1 MKLSRMIEMMINEP
15 MTIGVRFHRKDA
27 IAALVAKGFAERTA
41 INHLTPSRANGAL
54 GILMKMGAIE
64 KDGPFFYK
72 ITNPAAIIT
81 GDAQAQARRKSNMR
95 RVRMFAGEKKAEWT
109 SYGLVSDPEKHEV
122 EWLLCGEKYEPK
134 CYNLKLYAD
143 GLVPNKANYWLKCK
157 NGRIIMNRD
166 ATILKEHHPDLFENL
181 KNDMAEMCED

>member
-1 MKLSRMIEMMINEP
+1 MKLNSMLQMMVNEP
-15 MTIGVRFHRKDA
+15 ISTGVRFNRKDA

-41 INHLTPSRANGAL
+41 SNHLTPSRSNGTI
-54 GILMKMGAIE
+54 GILLRMGAIE

-72 ITNPAAIIT
+72 ITNPAAILAN
-81 GDAQAQARRKSNMR
+81 DNRAKVR
-95 RVRMFAGEKKAEWT
+95 RVRMFAGEKKEGWAA
-109 SYGLVSDPEKHEV
+109 YGLISDPEKHSV
-122 EWLLCGEKYEPK
+122 EWLLCGEEYESK

-157 NGRIIMNRD
+157 QGRIIMNRD

-181 KNDMAEMCED
+181 KNDMAEMCAD

>member
-1 MKLSRMIEMMINEP
+1 MKLSRILLLMINEP
-15 MTIGVRFHRKDA
+15 ISTGIRFHRKDA
-27 IAALVAKGFAERTA
+27 IASLMANGFAERTA
-41 INHLTPSRANGAL
+41 INHLTPSRANGAIGL
-54 GILMKMGAIE
+54 LMRMGAVE

-72 ITNPAAIIT
+72 IINPAAIIAS
-81 GDAQAQARRKSNMR
+81 DNKAKAR
-95 RVRMFAGEKKAEWT
+95 RVRLFAGEKKAEWN
-109 SYGLVSDPEKHEV
+109 SYGLVSDPEKHEI